1 MGTTVE
7 LREKPRVFEVWVG
20 ENSIGEVISYRAET
34 IDDDTEDAY
43 EAFLYK
49 SGGDEGERLALGWYE
64 TLRLAALRILHYAH
78 GEDCTIDAIKKR
90 KV

>member
-1 MGTTVE
+1 MAMNVE

-34 IDDDTEDAY
+34 EDDDTEESY

-49 SGGDEGERLALGWYE
+49 SGGDEKEDLSLGWWSS
-64 TLRLAALRILHYAH
+64 LRKAALRILHYAH

>member
-1 MGTTVE
+1 MAMNVE

-20 ENSIGEVISYRAET
+20 ENSIGEVISY
-34 IDDDTEDAY
+34 INDDDDDDITQY

-49 SGGDEGERLALGWYE
+49 EGEDGENSDLGWYK
-64 TLRLAALRILHYAH
+64 TLRLAALQILHYAH
-78 GEDCTIDAIKKR
+78 GEGCKIDAVKKR